1 MTSPSSPQPIC
12 GSMIVTI
19 MDQYRFVSWHLRRKF
34 PPPPR
39 HLLLAGLAILS
50 ILAGATGAQ
59 AAMLTVCNKTGEKIR
74 DLFLE
79 EAKLR
84 SAALI
89 ANGSCVSWSD
99 VARGSYYIRYI
110 LGENSRSLLCALALE
125 FNNTKTVEISP
136 TTTGNCIK

>member
-1 MTSPSSPQPIC
+1 MSRPFLAKLPI
-12 GSMIVTI
+12 GGAAVAARAG
-19 MDQYRFVSWHLRRKF
+19 D
-34 PPPPR
+34 PPPR
-39 HLLLAGLAILS
+39 YLARLLAGFAILS
-50 ILAGATGAQ
+50 ILAGATVAQ

-74 DLFLE
+74 DLSLE

-110 LGENSRSLLCALALE
+110 LGENSRSLLCALPLE
-125 FNNTKTVEISP
+125 FNNTITVEILP

>member
-1 MTSPSSPQPIC
+1 MTGPSSPQPI
-12 GSMIVTI
+12 S
-19 MDQYRFVSWHLRRKF
+19 RHLA
-34 PPPPR
+34 
-39 HLLLAGLAILS
+39 LLLAGLAILS
-50 ILAGATGAQ
+50 MLAGATGAQ

-74 DLFLE
+74 DLSLE

-89 ANGSCVSWSD
+89 ANGSCVSWND

-110 LGENSRSLLCALALE
+110 LGENSRSLLCALPLE
-125 FNNTKTVEISP
+125 FNKTMTVEILP